1 MSNFEVV
8 ETKRYDTHHSYGT
21 DWHTDYIIKS
31 DEEHTTETLF
41 YRLKELGY
49 DPYGV
54 VSSEKT
60 PDGYIYKTV
69 MY

>member
-1 MSNFEVV
+1 MFAVI
-8 ETKRYDTHHSYGT
+8 ETKRYDTHHRYGT
-21 DWHTDYIIKS
+21 DWHNDYIIKT
-31 DEEHTTETLF
+31 DEEHDIDSLF

>member
-8 ETKRYDTHHSYGT
+8 ETKRYDTHHTYGT
-21 DWHTDYIIKS
+21 DWHTDYIIKT
-31 DEEHTTETLF
+31 DEEHDTDSLF

-54 VSSEKT
+54 VSSEKI
-60 PDGYIYKTV
+60 PGGYIYKTV